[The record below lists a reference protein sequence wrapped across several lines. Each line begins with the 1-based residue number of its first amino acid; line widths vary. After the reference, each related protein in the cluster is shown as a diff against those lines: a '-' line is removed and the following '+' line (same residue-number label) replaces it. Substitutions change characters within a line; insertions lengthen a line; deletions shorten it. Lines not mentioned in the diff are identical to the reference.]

1 MVRVV
6 IADVSCHYA
15 LHHAST
21 EQAGTGC
28 AEGERAVAGEGGP
41 FAAAD
46 GESTS
51 SAPGYARQAS
61 VSRREPQAEGRS
73 LTLAA
78 CLMGEQTRQSII
90 SISAGAASANAFL
103 AARGV
108 AVPAT
113 WAAQGS
119 AGPKAVVS
127 SCVTRRS
134 QRSWPSSLRLL
145 PSRSSLRILLAPGV
159 PNRPRPVSASSH
171 EQLSLVRH
179 PSSRRPAAQRPSA
192 QCIALSAPGKLAL
205 A

>member
-1 MVRVV
+1 M
-6 IADVSCHYA
+6 ADVSCHYA

-21 EQAGTGC
+21 EQGGTGC

-46 GESTS
+46 CESTS

-73 LTLAA
+73 LTPAA

-119 AGPKAVVS
+119 AGPKAVVVS

-179 PSSRRPAAQRPSA
+179 PSSRRPAAQRPSS
-192 QCIALSAPGKLAL
+192 QRIALSAPGKLAL